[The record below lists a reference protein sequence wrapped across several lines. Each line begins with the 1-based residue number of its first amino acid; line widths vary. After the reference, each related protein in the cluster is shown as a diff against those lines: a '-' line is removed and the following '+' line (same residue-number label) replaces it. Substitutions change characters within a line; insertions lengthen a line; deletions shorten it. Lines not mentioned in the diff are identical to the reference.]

1 MSKTALLVIDVQRVF
16 YDDDTIPPVFDGEE
30 MLARISEVVQ
40 RARASD
46 LPIVYIQH
54 DGGRDHLL
62 EKDSQGWQI
71 HPAVR
76 PEKQDVIVAK
86 TTPDSFHE
94 TALKAKL
101 DALGVEN
108 LIVVGNQT
116 EFCVDTT
123 CRRACSLGYKVTL
136 LKDAHSTWNNDYLTA
151 QQIIAHHSF
160 VLGRR
165 FVSLDE
171 SSSIDFG
178 WLS

>member
-16 YDDDTIPPVFDGEE
+16 YDDDTIPPVFDGEQI
-30 MLARISEVVQ
+30 LARISDVVQ
-40 RARASD
+40 RARASG

-54 DGGRDHLL
+54 DGGRGHPL
-62 EKDSQGWQI
+62 EEGSQGWQI
-71 HPAVR
+71 HPAVQ
-76 PEKQDVIVAK
+76 PERDDVIIAK

-94 TALKAKL
+94 TGLKSEL
-101 DALGVEN
+101 DALGVES

-123 CRRACSLGYKVTL
+123 CRRACSLGYKITL
-136 LKDAHSTWNNDYLTA
+136 IKDAHSTWNNDYLTA

-165 FVSLDE
+165 FVRLDE
-171 SSSIDFG
+171 SSGIDFG
-178 WLS
+178 QLS